1 MRAGAVLL
9 LAVGGGRP
17 LAEGIREN
25 ATAAVLADAGLVV
38 LCPAQALRMFAADQ
52 S

>member
-9 LAVGGGRP
+9 LVVGGCRL
-17 LAEGIREN
+17 LADGIRGY
-25 ATAAVLADAGLVV
+25 ATAAILAVAGFVA